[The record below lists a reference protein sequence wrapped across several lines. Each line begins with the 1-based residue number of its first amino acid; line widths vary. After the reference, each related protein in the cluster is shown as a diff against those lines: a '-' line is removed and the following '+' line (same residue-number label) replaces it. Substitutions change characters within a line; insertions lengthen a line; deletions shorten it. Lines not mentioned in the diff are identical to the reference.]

1 MTPMKTDIEI
11 AQAAEL
17 RPITEIAE
25 KIGLGPDDIIRYG
38 HHKAKIP
45 LRRVKTEAAP
55 RAKLILVAG
64 INPTPAGEGK
74 STVAVGLADAL
85 TLREKNPVLALREPS
100 LGPVFGIKGGAAGG
114 GYSQVVPMADINLHF
129 NGDFHAVTSAHSLLA
144 AMLDNHMFRPN
155 SLDLDPR
162 RVTWPRSVD
171 MNDRALRQI
180 TIGLGGINGGMP
192 REDGFVI
199 TAASEIM
206 AIFALASGL
215 EDLEKR
221 FGDIIVGFSRERK
234 PVRARDL
241 KAQGAMTLL
250 MKDAMDPNLVQTLG
264 GTPTLVHAG
273 PFGNIAHGCNSLVAT
288 KAALQLGDYVVTE
301 AGFGAD
307 LGAEKFFNIKCRTGG
322 LKPAVAVVVATVRA
336 LKMHGGVAK
345 GELEKENVDALKRGL
360 ENLQAHVENIRKHG
374 VPPVVAL
381 NRFAADTDAEVT
393 AVLEA
398 AAIWGVPAVEADP
411 WGSGGKGVL
420 DLADECVRVADE
432 GKAHFEPLYPLDLG
446 LAEKIEIIAREIYGA
461 AGVDYQDTARKD
473 IAQLEAIGLREV
485 PICMA
490 KTQYSFSDD
499 PTKLGRPRGFR
510 ITVRGVTPSAGAG
523 FVVAKTGDIMTMP
536 GLGAT
541 PAAERMRV
549 DDDGTIHG
557 LF

>member
-1 MTPMKTDIEI
+1 MKTDIEI
-11 AQAAEL
+11 AQGAQL

-25 KIGLGPDDIIRYG
+25 KVALGPDDIIRYG
-38 HHKAKIP
+38 RYKAKIP
-45 LRRVKTEAAP
+45 LDLVDTTAPP
-55 RAKLILVAG
+55 RARLVLVAG

-85 TLREKNPVLALREPS
+85 TLRGRHPVLALREPS

-129 NGDFHAVTSAHSLLA
+129 NGDFHAVSSAHALLS
-144 AMLDNHMFRPN
+144 AMLDNHLFRPN
-155 SLDLDPR
+155 SLDIDPR
-162 RVTWPRSVD
+162 RVTWPRTVD

-180 TIGLGGINGGMP
+180 VVGLGGFNGGMP

-215 EDLEKR
+215 KDLERR
-221 FGDIIVGFSRERK
+221 FGDIIVGFTRDRT

-250 MKDAMDPNLVQTLG
+250 MKDAMAPNLVQTLG

-288 KAALQLGDYVVTE
+288 KTALQLGDYVVTE

-322 LKPAVAVVVATVRA
+322 LEPAVAVVVATVRA
-336 LKMHGGVAK
+336 LKMHGGVSK
-345 GELEKENVDALKRGL
+345 GDLEKENVDALKRGL
-360 ENLQAHVENIRKHG
+360 ENLQGHIENIRKHG

-381 NRFAADTDAEVT
+381 NRFKADTDAEVR
-393 AVLEA
+393 AVLQA
-398 AAIWGVPAVEADP
+398 AGVWGVPAVEADP
-411 WGSGGKGVL
+411 WGSGGEGVL
-420 DLADECVRVADE
+420 ALADTVVQIADE
-432 GKAHFEPLYPLDLG
+432 GKAEFKPLYPLELG

-461 AGVDYQDTARKD
+461 DGVDFQSGAVKN
-473 IAQLEAIGLREV
+473 IEQLEVHGLREV

-499 PTKLGRPRGFR
+499 PTRLGRPRGFR
-510 ITVRGVTPSAGAG
+510 INVREVTPSAGAG

-536 GLGAT
+536 GLGAS
-541 PAAERMRV
+541 PAAEKMRV
-549 DDDGTIHG
+549 EDDGSIHG